1 MAEYQA
7 QNKAKL
13 ISDTRRR
20 FEAEY
25 VTEKSDKYD
34 PCDVERLQQDDNWV
48 ESYLLWRHNVADET
62 LKMLDESFQWRKE
75 MSVNDLTEASIPRWL
90 LEIGGIYL
98 HGYDKEGNK
107 LFWIRVKYHIKDHK
121 TILDK
126 KKLIAFWLERYAKR
140 ENGKPVTLMFD
151 LSETGINS
159 IDMDFVRF
167 IINCFK
173 VYYPKYLSKM
183 VIFDMPW
190 IMNGNKTTSLCGHE
204 TRPRGHGSQSACVRC
219 PAPPGRP
226 PQRRPSLRPPNGQ
239 VSSSGGQAAVG
250 RADGGSSGLPSDA
263 GPPPSDSGGGCSGG
277 GAVPLGGAALAE
289 RRPRNFVS
297 SAGAAGARL
306 EVVRGQVFDEGPR
319 CSNLRPRRGLP
330 RRRVVVETNL
340 VAFDCHWIIINEE
353 INDLDVQELV
363 RRSIGRLTIIG
374 QTFPVPQN
382 ISQRCFRGNHRISST
397 LCDPEDP
404 FAQNVEAR
412 LLMSLLPRNVVVEM
426 KEDFLRPPE
435 RIFHQIFIQRHDN
448 MSPPLHGLMKSVLLL
463 GTLPPPYEEGRASL
477 PKRWG
482 STSSQRQAADTC
494 CWQPQ
499 AGVRAPD
506 IRSHCCPLGHLKP
519 SPPPASAQSL
529 WDVAPALPL
538 HPGMPRP
545 GPCLPAQPAE
555 PRQPLQLG
563 AAPGALWI
571 FHPLL
576 LLLLGAPGLCVLGGR
591 RGSWG

>member
-25 VTEKSDKYD
+25 VTVFAIEKSDKYD

-239 VSSSGGQAAVG
+239 
-250 RADGGSSGLPSDA
+250 
-263 GPPPSDSGGGCSGG
+263 
-277 GAVPLGGAALAE
+277 
-289 RRPRNFVS
+289 
-297 SAGAAGARL
+297 
-306 EVVRGQVFDEGPR
+306 
-319 CSNLRPRRGLP
+319 
-330 RRRVVVETNL
+330 VVETNL

>member
-1 MAEYQA
+1 MATRLQVCEATRPAPGATGANPRACAARPRPGALLSGAPPSARPTVRSVRQA
-7 QNKAKL
+7 GRQQL
-13 ISDTRRR
+13 
-20 FEAEY
+20 
-25 VTEKSDKYD
+25 
-34 PCDVERLQQDDNWV
+34 VERTAGRRV
-48 ESYLLWRHNVADET
+48 SPAMPVLLPPTAAAAAAAAARSLWEARRWPSGGRGTSCPARGRRARAPRWSAGRCSTRGRAAATCDLGEGSHGVVCLRGARGALLRRLSEQGEAAPVLVWHVSI
-62 LKMLDESFQWRKE
+62 LKFLNGFGDGPVGVSGRLGANALLFL
-75 MSVNDLTEASIPRWL
+75 SVNMY
-90 LEIGGIYL
+90 G
-98 HGYDKEGNK
+98 
-107 LFWIRVKYHIKDHK
+107 V
-121 TILDK
+121 
-126 KKLIAFWLERYAKR
+126 
-140 ENGKPVTLMFD
+140 
-151 LSETGINS
+151 
-159 IDMDFVRF
+159 FVR
-167 IINCFK
+167 ILAGRSQRKALLQARNCIEDR
-173 VYYPKYLSKM
+173 L
-183 VIFDMPW
+183 
-190 IMNGNKTTSLCGHE
+190 
-204 TRPRGHGSQSACVRC
+204 
-219 PAPPGRP
+219 
-226 PQRRPSLRPPNGQ
+226 
-239 VSSSGGQAAVG
+239 
-250 RADGGSSGLPSDA
+250 
-263 GPPPSDSGGGCSGG
+263 
-277 GAVPLGGAALAE
+277 
-289 RRPRNFVS
+289 
-297 SAGAAGARL
+297 RL
-306 EVVRGQVFDEGPR
+306 EDE
-319 CSNLRPRRGLP
+319 NEKQ
-330 RRRVVVETNL
+330 VVETNL

>member
-25 VTEKSDKYD
+25 VTVFAIEKSDKYD

-48 ESYLLWRHNVADET
+48 ESYLLWRHNVVDET

-75 MSVNDLTEASIPRWL
+75 MSVNNLTEASIPRWL

-107 LFWIRVKYHIKDHK
+107 LFWIRVKYHIKDRK

-126 KKLIAFWLERYAKR
+126 KQLIAFWLGRYAKR
-140 ENGKPVTLMFD
+140 ENGKPVTVMFD

-297 SAGAAGARL
+297 SAGAAGARP
-306 EVVRGQVFDEGPR
+306 EVVRGQVLDEGPR

-330 RRRVVVETNL
+330 RRRVLGANALLFLSVNMYGVFVRILAERSQRKALLQARNCIEDRLRLEDENEKQVVETNL

-435 RIFHQIFIQRHDN
+435 RIFHQIYIQRHDN

-482 STSSQRQAADTC
+482 SISSQRQAADTC

-499 AGVRAPD
+499 AGIQAPD
-506 IRSHCCPLGHLKP
+506 VRSHCC
-519 SPPPASAQSL
+519 SL
-529 WDVAPALPL
+529 VT
-538 HPGMPRP
+538 
-545 GPCLPAQPAE
+545 
-555 PRQPLQLG
+555 
-563 AAPGALWI
+563 
-571 FHPLL
+571 
-576 LLLLGAPGLCVLGGR
+576 
-591 RGSWG
+591 

>member
-1 MAEYQA
+1 MA
-7 QNKAKL
+7 
-13 ISDTRRR
+13 T
-20 FEAEY
+20 
-25 VTEKSDKYD
+25 
-34 PCDVERLQQDDNWV
+34 RLQV
-48 ESYLLWRHNVADET
+48 C
-62 LKMLDESFQWRKE
+62 
-75 MSVNDLTEASIPRWL
+75 EA
-90 LEIGGIYL
+90 
-98 HGYDKEGNK
+98 
-107 LFWIRVKYHIKDHK
+107 
-121 TILDK
+121 
-126 KKLIAFWLERYAKR
+126 
-140 ENGKPVTLMFD
+140 
-151 LSETGINS
+151 
-159 IDMDFVRF
+159 
-167 IINCFK
+167 
-173 VYYPKYLSKM
+173 
-183 VIFDMPW
+183 
-190 IMNGNKTTSLCGHE
+190 
-204 TRPRGHGSQSACVRC
+204 TRPAPGATGANPRACAAR
-219 PAPPGRP
+219 PRPGALLSGAPPSARP
-226 PQRRPSLRPPNGQ
+226 T
-239 VSSSGGQAAVG
+239 V
-250 RADGGSSGLPSDA
+250 
-263 GPPPSDSGGGCSGG
+263 SGGGCSGG

-297 SAGAAGARL
+297 SAGAAGARPEVVRGQVFDEGPRCSNL
-306 EVVRGQVFDEGPR
+306 RPRRGLPRRRVLGANALLFLSVNMYGVFVRILAGRSQRKALLQARNCIEDRLRLEDENEKQATRLQVCVATRPAPGATGANPRACAARPRPGALLSGAPPSARPTVSGGGCSGGGAVPLGGAALAERRPRNFVSSAGAAGARPEVVRGQVFDEGPR

-499 AGVRAPD
+499 AGIQAPD
-506 IRSHCCPLGHLKP
+506 VRSHCC
-519 SPPPASAQSL
+519 SL
-529 WDVAPALPL
+529 VT
-538 HPGMPRP
+538 
-545 GPCLPAQPAE
+545 
-555 PRQPLQLG
+555 
-563 AAPGALWI
+563 
-571 FHPLL
+571 
-576 LLLLGAPGLCVLGGR
+576 
-591 RGSWG
+591 